1 MKKLMFSIALFAL
14 LIGCSANGGDP
25 DNTGGSPVASPVPT
39 NDNDNQANQ
48 GGDEQNGDHAA
59 ATSQEAADAV
69 IRALK
74 DKDLT
79 KLAAVIHP
87 EKGLLFSPYAHIDQ
101 ATALV
106 FQKDELPDLTDATVR
121 TWGVHDGSG
130 DPIELT
136 FAQYYD
142 KFVYD
147 KPFIDAES
155 VGQDEILGH
164 GNTIVNIDEVFPN
177 SYIVDYHFSGFDKQY
192 EGMDWESLILVLE
205 QHEGFWYVSAVVH
218 SQWTI

>member
-1 MKKLMFSIALFAL
+1 MMKKLLLAIVMLAL
-14 LIGCSANGGDP
+14 LIGCSATGGDP
-25 DNTGGSPVASPVPT
+25 NNKGESPVTSPTPS
-39 NDNDNQANQ
+39 NDNEANQ
-48 GGDEQNGDHAA
+48 GEDEQNDDAA

-69 IRALK
+69 IHALK

-87 EKGLLFSPYAHIDQ
+87 KKGLLFSPYAHIDQ

-106 FQKDELPDLTDATVR
+106 FQKDGLPDLTDATVR

-130 DPIELT
+130 EPIELT

-155 VGQDEILGH
+155 VGQDEILGQ
-164 GNTIVNIDEVFPN
+164 GNTIVNIKEVFPN
-177 SYIVDYHFSGFDKQY
+177 SYVVDYHFSGFDKQY

-205 QHEGFWYVSAVVH
+205 QHEGAWYVSAIVH